1 MPEKYAT
8 SQTQAFLCIPL
19 NFDHH
24 RYLWKT
30 TNYLIALEK
39 LHILHSVETFESS
52 NKEGLIKGIWR
63 NHSHQKSVRLHVCWI
78 IVGSNSLL
86 CNPCNA
92 LNHVFDLFRPR
103 C

>member
-63 NHSHQKSVRLHVCWI
+63 NHSHQKSVR
-78 IVGSNSLL
+78 
-86 CNPCNA
+86 
-92 LNHVFDLFRPR
+92 
-103 C
+103 